1 MSDRC
6 RAPAV
11 LRVFR
16 EKTNIFSF
24 TQIKT
29 TRSCFAEKNWFNKS
43 TASLSER
50 QPACSCFL
58 SKSMNRVA
66 ALVVQSFITKP
77 INRQT
82 NKRGD
87 FTVALTIKGAH
98 VDCMKGQ
105 ALPPVDNIL

>member
-1 MSDRC
+1 
-6 RAPAV
+6 
-11 LRVFR
+11 
-16 EKTNIFSF
+16 
-24 TQIKT
+24 
-29 TRSCFAEKNWFNKS
+29 
-43 TASLSER
+43 
-50 QPACSCFL
+50 
-58 SKSMNRVA
+58 MNRVA
-66 ALVVQSFITKP
+66 ALVVHSFITKP